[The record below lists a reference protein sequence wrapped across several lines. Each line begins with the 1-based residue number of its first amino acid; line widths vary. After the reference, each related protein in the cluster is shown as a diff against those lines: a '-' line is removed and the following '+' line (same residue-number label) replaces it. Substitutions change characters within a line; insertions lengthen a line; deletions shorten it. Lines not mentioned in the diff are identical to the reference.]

1 MVPTLTITTTNITS
15 IILFVVIMREDD
27 QSSPVIQLLNEV
39 MAKREDHL
47 LTPSFSGHAFTSPNL
62 ATGAETAAQPGWTLS
77 WLSGTSGFAEQ
88 LPLSIGSHLSDLHF
102 PLASPYSPDTSF

>member
-15 IILFVVIMREDD
+15 IILFIVIMREDD

-39 MAKREDHL
+39 IAKREDHL
-47 LTPSFSGHAFTSPNL
+47 LTPSFSGHALTSPNL

-102 PLASPYSPDTSF
+102 